1 MAINFRKLK
10 AQIKPFKPEV
20 KNGYIFIATRELS
33 NNFVWTVAS
42 VGSKRKL
49 LFTLVSL
56 INVDED
62 WAKEFKL

>member
-1 MAINFRKLK
+1 MAINFSRLK

-20 KNGYIFIATRELS
+20 KKGYIFIATKEQS

-49 LFTLVSL
+49 LFTLVTL
-56 INVDED
+56 IHVDKD